1 MNPKHRK
8 YTRPDLKIIA
18 DLIEP
23 YSSVLDLGCG
33 TGELLKLLIDGK
45 NVRGHGVEI
54 VDRYVF
60 ECVAKGV
67 PVIQSDLDEGLG
79 DYPDHSFDYIV
90 LSQTL
95 QQVRRPHIILKEMLR
110 VGQTGI
116 VGLLNFGYWKV
127 RHYLAFKGEMPKSK
141 TLPYEWYDTP
151 NIHLS
156 TIHDFRSLCESM
168 NVSIIKQVN
177 IKNLKRGKLL
187 PNVLPNSFA
196 ELAVF
201 VIQQS

>member
-1 MNPKHRK
+1 MNPKHQK

-23 YSSVLDLGCG
+23 GSSVLDLGCG
-33 TGELLKLLIDGK
+33 SGDLLKLLIEEK
-45 NVRGHGVEI
+45 NVRGHGMEI
-54 VDRYVF
+54 VDNYVF

-67 PVIQSDLDEGLG
+67 PVIQSDLDEGLD
-79 DYPDHSFDYIV
+79 DYPDGSFDYIV
-90 LSQTL
+90 LSQTM
-95 QQVRRPHIILKEMLR
+95 QQVRRPHLILKEMLR
-110 VGQTGI
+110 VGHTGI

-156 TIHDFRSLCESM
+156 TINDFRRLCQSLDL
-168 NVSIIKQVN
+168 SIYQQVN
-177 IKNLKRGKLL
+177 ITNLKRGKLL

-201 VIQQS
+201 VLRKR